1 MVFLVYSIRG
11 KKVYFDGVYQIIKD
25 AEDKQ
30 QLLNDPT
37 NDAQYDIIDLPYW
50 TAQKKEVMHYSEED
64 NNIEEEDYYKL
75 LDENKK
81 LYNIIDT
88 QKTLINYT
96 DSYIKYLN
104 YSILGFLSF
113 SIISLCHKYSSI

>member
-1 MVFLVYSIRG
+1 MVFLVYSIRD
-11 KKVYFDGVYQIIKD
+11 KRVYFDGVYQIIKD

-104 YSILGFLSF
+104 KRIKHNYYHI
-113 SIISLCHKYSSI
+113 